1 MYSAV
6 AVWLI
11 KVCAK
16 FLTVIISKKEEAFR
30 SGQDTLSFTC
40 THEVAVRSSCSR
52 ELTDLLACTKQV
64 TPATIHLHRMIS
76 LTLGSLFGFL
86 NGPQRECFVR
96 SKSTYWCVT
105 K

>member
-11 KVCAK
+11 KVCTE
-16 FLTVIISKKEEAFR
+16 FLTFRISKKEEVFR
-30 SGQDTLSFTC
+30 RGQDTLSFTC
-40 THEVAVRSSCSR
+40 THKVAVRSSCSR

-64 TPATIHLHRMIS
+64 TPAATHLYKMIP

-86 NGPQRECFVR
+86 NGPQRECSSR
-96 SKSTYWCVT
+96 KIL
-105 K
+105 